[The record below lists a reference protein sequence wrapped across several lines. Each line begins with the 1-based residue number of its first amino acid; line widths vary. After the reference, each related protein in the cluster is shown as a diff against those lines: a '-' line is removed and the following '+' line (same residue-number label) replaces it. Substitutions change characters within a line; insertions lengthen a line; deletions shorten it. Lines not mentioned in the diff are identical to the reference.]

1 MYYKYI
7 GVYDTFMSVLHM
19 HKLAQAVPL
28 RGAVTVFGI
37 GRAVFH
43 QRNRHSPQGQSPKE
57 RGKVAQ

>member
-1 MYYKYI
+1 M
-7 GVYDTFMSVLHM
+7 TVLHM